1 MNNKNS
7 KFIKLRLKKGKKL
20 FQKKKDKNK
29 LQNKKKLRKRKNLN

>member
-20 FQKKKDKNK
+20 FYKKKDNNK
-29 LQNKKKLRKRKNLN
+29 LQNKKKLRKRKKLN